1 MKKKFILASCLAGLT
16 LSMAACSNSTD
27 STQATAESTQQT
39 SEVPAAVTE
48 EVLNIGVLPA
58 ESAIPI
64 ILAKEEGF
72 FEELGL
78 NVEIQAFT
86 SPNDRNVA
94 VQAKELDATIS
105 DVMTE
110 ATFKQNGIDM
120 TITSDILE
128 NFKIL
133 ASPES
138 GITEMS
144 GLADKKIT
152 LVPNFILEY
161 IMDQFAEENNFTYEI
176 VDISSF
182 SARSEALLNS
192 QVDGAV
198 YTEPQASM
206 LASQGAV
213 ILGSSKEANIK
224 GGTLQFMDSVLE
236 ERPQDVAAFYEGYN
250 QAIDFMNEHAA
261 TDYADILANYQ
272 FPDAMSTYLDS
283 QEAYPYA
290 AAVPED
296 QFDNIIH
303 WTKEKGQIDTAYTY
317 DELTDFRFL
326 NK

>member
-1 MKKKFILASCLAGLT
+1 MKKTILASILALFAVGA
-16 LSMAACSNSTD
+16 AACGNTGETASTSNS
-27 STQATAESTQQT
+27 STSST
-39 SEVPAAVTE
+39 EAAVTDQT
-48 EVLNIGVLPA
+48 LTIGVLPA

-72 FEELGL
+72 FEKQGLTVELKS
-78 NVEIQAFT
+78 FT

-94 VQAKELDATIS
+94 VQAGELDGTIS

-133 ASPES
+133 ASPNS
-138 GITEMS
+138 GITEMK

-161 IMDQFAEENNFTYEI
+161 IMDQFAQENDFTYDI
-176 VDISSF
+176 VDIASF
-182 SARSEALLNS
+182 SARSEALLND

-206 LASQGAV
+206 LAAQGAIV
-213 ILGSSKEANIK
+213 LGSSKDAGIK
-224 GGTLQFMDSVLE
+224 GGTLQFMDEVIQN
-236 ERPQDVAAFYEGYN
+236 RPQDLKAFYSAYN
-250 QAIDFMNEHAA
+250 EAIDYINAHSAK
-261 TDYADILANYQ
+261 DYADILADYQ

-283 QEAYPYA
+283 QEDYPLSL
-290 AAVPED
+290 
-296 QFDNIIH
+296 IH
-303 WTKEKGQIDTAYTY
+303 I
-317 DELTDFRFL
+317 
-326 NK
+326 

>member
-1 MKKKFILASCLAGLT
+1 MKKTILASILALFAVGA
-16 LSMAACSNSTD
+16 AACGNTDETASTSNS
-27 STQATAESTQQT
+27 STSST
-39 SEVPAAVTE
+39 EAAVTDQT
-48 EVLNIGVLPA
+48 LTIGVLPA

-72 FEELGL
+72 FEKQGLTVELKS
-78 NVEIQAFT
+78 FT

-94 VQAKELDATIS
+94 VQAGELDGTIS

-133 ASPES
+133 ASPNS
-138 GITEMS
+138 GITEMK

-161 IMDQFAEENNFTYEI
+161 IMDQFAQENDFTYDI
-176 VDISSF
+176 VDIASF
-182 SARSEALLNS
+182 SARSEALLND

-206 LASQGAV
+206 LAAQGAIV
-213 ILGSSKEANIK
+213 LGSSKDAGIK
-224 GGTLQFMDSVLE
+224 GGTLQFMDEVIQN
-236 ERPQDVAAFYEGYN
+236 RPQDLKAFYTAYN
-250 QAIDFMNEHAA
+250 EAIDYMNVHSAK
-261 TDYADILANYQ
+261 DYADILADYQ

-283 QEAYPYA
+283 QEDYPYA
-290 AAVPED
+290 QAVPQE
-296 QFDNIIH
+296 QFDAIIA
-303 WTKEKGQIDTAYTY
+303 WTKDKGQIDQAYSY
-317 DELTDFRFL
+317 NELTNFDFL
-326 NK
+326 PADE

>member
-1 MKKKFILASCLAGLT
+1 MKKTILASILALFAVGA
-16 LSMAACSNSTD
+16 AACGNTGETASTSNS
-27 STQATAESTQQT
+27 STSST
-39 SEVPAAVTE
+39 EAAVTDQP
-48 EVLNIGVLPA
+48 LTIGVLPA

-72 FEELGL
+72 FEKQGLTVELKS
-78 NVEIQAFT
+78 FT

-94 VQAKELDATIS
+94 VQAGELDGTIS

-133 ASPES
+133 ASPNS
-138 GITEMS
+138 GITEMK

-161 IMDQFAEENNFTYEI
+161 IMDQFAQENDFTYDI
-176 VDISSF
+176 VDIASF
-182 SARSEALLNS
+182 SARSEALLND

-206 LASQGAV
+206 LAAQGAIV
-213 ILGSSKEANIK
+213 LGSSKDAGIK
-224 GGTLQFMDSVLE
+224 GGTLQFMDEVIQN
-236 ERPQDVAAFYEGYN
+236 RPQDLKAFYTAYN
-250 QAIDFMNEHAA
+250 EAIDYMNAHSAK
-261 TDYADILANYQ
+261 DYADILADYQ

-283 QEAYPYA
+283 QEDYPYA
-290 AAVPED
+290 QDRKSVV
-296 QFDNIIH
+296 
-303 WTKEKGQIDTAYTY
+303 
-317 DELTDFRFL
+317 
-326 NK
+326 

>member
-1 MKKKFILASCLAGLT
+1 MKKTILASILALFAVGA
-16 LSMAACSNSTD
+16 AACGNTGETASTSNS
-27 STQATAESTQQT
+27 STSST
-39 SEVPAAVTE
+39 EAAVTDQP
-48 EVLNIGVLPA
+48 LTIGVLPA

-72 FEELGL
+72 FEKQGLTVELKS
-78 NVEIQAFT
+78 FT

-94 VQAKELDATIS
+94 VQAGELDGTIS

-133 ASPES
+133 ASPNS
-138 GITEMS
+138 GITEMK

-161 IMDQFAEENNFTYEI
+161 IMDQFAQENDFTYDI
-176 VDISSF
+176 VDIASF
-182 SARSEALLNS
+182 SARSEALLND

-206 LASQGAV
+206 LAAQGAIV
-213 ILGSSKEANIK
+213 LGSSKDAGIK
-224 GGTLQFMDSVLE
+224 GGTLQFMDEVIQN
-236 ERPQDVAAFYEGYN
+236 RPQDLKAFYTAYN
-250 QAIDFMNEHAA
+250 EAIDYMNAHSAK
-261 TDYADILANYQ
+261 DYADILADYQ

-283 QEAYPYA
+283 QEDYPYA
-290 AAVPED
+290 QAVPQE
-296 QFDNIIH
+296 QFDAIIA
-303 WTKEKGQIDTAYTY
+303 WTKDKGQIDQAYSLQRV
-317 DELTDFRFL
+317 DQFRFFTR
-326 NK
+326 

>member
-1 MKKKFILASCLAGLT
+1 MKKKAILVSCLLGLLFST
-16 LSMAACSNSTD
+16 AACGNTENTSASSSQGETVQ
-27 STQATAESTQQT
+27 TETAVSDTPLT
-39 SEVPAAVTE
+39 VG
-48 EVLNIGVLPA
+48 ILPA

-78 NVEIQAFT
+78 QVEIQAFT

-94 VQAKELDATIS
+94 VQAQELDATIS

-133 ASPES
+133 ASPDS
-138 GITEMS
+138 GITTMD

-161 IMDQFAEENNFTYEI
+161 IMDQFAEENDFTYEI
-176 VDISSF
+176 VDIASF

-224 GGTLQFMDSVLE
+224 GGTLQFMDTVLE
-236 ERPQDVAAFYEGYN
+236 ERPQDVAAFYQGYN
-250 QAIDFMNEHAA
+250 QAIDFINAHAA
-261 TDYADILANYQ
+261 ADYAEILADYQ
-272 FPDAMSTYLDS
+272 FPDAMSAYLDS
-283 QEAYPYA
+283 QETDYPYA
-290 AAVPED
+290 AAVPQD
-296 QFDNIIH
+296 QFEKIIE
-303 WTKEKGQIDTAYTY
+303 WTKEKGQIDTDYTY
-317 DELTDFRFL
+317 EELTDFHFL

>member
-1 MKKKFILASCLAGLT
+1 MKKTILAGILALFAVGA
-16 LSMAACSNSTD
+16 AACGNTGETASTSNS
-27 STQATAESTQQT
+27 STSST
-39 SEVPAAVTE
+39 EAAVTDQT
-48 EVLNIGVLPA
+48 LTIGVLPA

-72 FEELGL
+72 FEKQGLTVEL
-78 NVEIQAFT
+78 ESFT

-94 VQAKELDATIS
+94 VQAGELDGTIS

-133 ASPES
+133 ASPNS
-138 GITEMS
+138 GITEMK

-161 IMDQFAEENNFTYEI
+161 IMDQFAQENDFTYDI
-176 VDISSF
+176 VDIASF
-182 SARSEALLNS
+182 SARSEALLND

-206 LASQGAV
+206 LAAQGAIV
-213 ILGSSKEANIK
+213 LGSSKDAGIK
-224 GGTLQFMDSVLE
+224 GGTLQFMDEVIQN
-236 ERPQDVAAFYEGYN
+236 RPQDLIAFYTAYN
-250 QAIDFMNEHAA
+250 EAIDYMNAHSA
-261 TDYADILANYQ
+261 TDYADILADYQ

-283 QEAYPYA
+283 QEDYPYA
-290 AAVPED
+290 QAVPQEQYD
-296 QFDNIIH
+296 AIIA
-303 WTKEKGQIDTAYTY
+303 WTKDKGQIDQAYSY
-317 DELTDFRFL
+317 NELTNFDFL
-326 NK
+326 PADE

>member
-1 MKKKFILASCLAGLT
+1 MKKTILASILALFAVGA
-16 LSMAACSNSTD
+16 AACGNTGETASTSNS
-27 STQATAESTQQT
+27 STSST
-39 SEVPAAVTE
+39 EAAVTDQT
-48 EVLNIGVLPA
+48 LTIGVLPA

-72 FEELGL
+72 FEKQGLTVELKS
-78 NVEIQAFT
+78 FT

-94 VQAKELDATIS
+94 VQAGELDGTIS

-133 ASPES
+133 ASPNS
-138 GITEMS
+138 GITEMK

-161 IMDQFAEENNFTYEI
+161 IMDQFAQENDFTYDI
-176 VDISSF
+176 VDIASF
-182 SARSEALLNS
+182 SARSEALLND

-206 LASQGAV
+206 LAAQGAIV
-213 ILGSSKEANIK
+213 LGSSKDAGIK
-224 GGTLQFMDSVLE
+224 GGTLQFMNEVIQN
-236 ERPQDVAAFYEGYN
+236 RPQNLKAFYTAYN
-250 QAIDFMNEHAA
+250 EAIDYMNAHSA
-261 TDYADILANYQ
+261 TDYADILADYQ

-283 QEAYPYA
+283 QEDYPYA
-290 AAVPED
+290 QAVPQEQYD
-296 QFDNIIH
+296 AIIA
-303 WTKEKGQIDTAYTY
+303 WTKDKGQIDKAYSY
-317 DELTDFRFL
+317 NELTNFDFL
-326 NK
+326 PADE

>member
-1 MKKKFILASCLAGLT
+1 MKKTILASILALFA
-16 LSMAACSNSTD
+16 AACGNTGETASTSNS
-27 STQATAESTQQT
+27 STSST
-39 SEVPAAVTE
+39 EVAVTDQT
-48 EVLNIGVLPA
+48 LTIGVLPA

-72 FEELGL
+72 FEKQGLTVELKS
-78 NVEIQAFT
+78 FT

-94 VQAKELDATIS
+94 VQAGELDGTIS

-133 ASPES
+133 ASPNS
-138 GITEMS
+138 GITEMK

-161 IMDQFAEENNFTYEI
+161 IMDQFAQENDFTYDI
-176 VDISSF
+176 VDIASF
-182 SARSEALLNS
+182 SARSEALLND

-206 LASQGAV
+206 LAAQGAIV
-213 ILGSSKEANIK
+213 LGSSKDAGIK
-224 GGTLQFMDSVLE
+224 GGTLQFMDEVIQN
-236 ERPQDVAAFYEGYN
+236 RPQDLKAFYTAYN
-250 QAIDFMNEHAA
+250 EAIDYMNAHSAK
-261 TDYADILANYQ
+261 DYADILADYQ

-283 QEAYPYA
+283 QEDYPYA
-290 AAVPED
+290 QAVPQE
-296 QFDNIIH
+296 QFDAIIA
-303 WTKEKGQIDTAYTY
+303 WTKDKGQIDQAYSY
-317 DELTDFRFL
+317 NELTNFDFL
-326 NK
+326 PADE